1 MSTCTNTY
9 YFKFLNIS
17 FQHLITN
24 GYFLWIIYI
33 NKRQIFVRTKQSYKT
48 GKTIRSTKKNKKDKK
63 DKHVG
68 RVELVKLP
76 NNINRTWRWIV
87 KKRADG
93 RYIARAPKPNVLIR
107 DLNKKRDND
116 FNAEHLLPKNFTF

>member
-1 MSTCTNTY
+1 MPSNTRV
-9 YFKFLNIS
+9 
-17 FQHLITN
+17 
-24 GYFLWIIYI
+24 
-33 NKRQIFVRTKQSYKT
+33 KRCVYKLKKTYPIGTSIAICQKSTKQSYKT
-48 GKTIRSTKKNKKDKK
+48 GKTIRSTKKNKKDK
-63 DKHVG
+63 HVG
-68 RVELVKLP
+68 HVELVKLP
-76 NNINRTWRWIV
+76 NNINRRYRWIV